1 MLTIPL
7 FSDILSRMRCKLL
20 KKTIPFLIYAFF
32 FFAACPEPSPL
43 FGTWSDNRGN
53 TFSFFED
60 NTFNSKVIAPG
71 GIINTY
77 EGSYSALLNTLTLSC
92 TNVDLRVITEWDIR
106 GNLLYFDW
114 INEDGVSLSMTLYKI
129 SN

>member
-1 MLTIPL
+1 MKRIFVKHLI
-7 FSDILSRMRCKLL
+7 IL
-20 KKTIPFLIYAFF
+20 KKTLIFPVFGAVFLLY
-32 FFAACPEPSPL
+32 AACAEPSPL
-43 FGTWSDNRGN
+43 YGIWSDNRGN

-60 NTFNSKVIAPG
+60 GTFSARVIAG
-71 GIINTY
+71 GNNIIY
-77 EGSYSALLNTLTLSC
+77 EGNYSVLLNALTLSC

-114 INEDGVSLSMTLYKI
+114 VNEEGEPHSMTLYKV